1 MVEKRLMPNGM
12 VLECHLNTGQ
22 PDHLNNGELDA
33 ILFKLQKVWYSNAR
47 YADPHC
53 TL

>member
-22 PDHLNNGELDA
+22 PDHLNNRELDA
-33 ILFKLQKVWYSNAR
+33 ILFTIHIWYLNGWSS
-47 YADPHC
+47 
-53 TL
+53 T